1 MSTAALQHPTAPNV
15 HETAHPRRWSIL
27 AVLCTSLVVVMI
39 GNSSLNIAL
48 PEISQVLGASNS
60 QLQWIVD
67 AYALVFAG
75 LLFTAGSLGDRF
87 GRKGALQ
94 LGLAIFLVATV
105 AASTADSARVLIV
118 CRGAMGF
125 GAAFVMPATLSIIVN
140 VFPTSERAK
149 AIAIWTAIAGVG
161 GSLGP
166 IASGLLLVH
175 FSWSSVFLV
184 NVPVV
189 VLALGIGMWVV
200 PTSRDP
206 GRPGVDPLGA
216 LLSTAGIVTLVYAII
231 EAPGR
236 GWTSSAT
243 LGTAFAAFALI
254 AAFAGWELHS
264 AEPMLDL
271 RYFRHAGF
279 AVGSIGVGLV
289 FFALFG
295 FMFLMTQYMQMVL
308 GYSPLGASLRM
319 LPFVF
324 VMLAIA
330 PRTPGLVVRLGA
342 QRVVGTGM
350 FVVAAGMFLVSR
362 LGISTGYAM
371 IATTMVIIATG
382 MALTMAPLTNS
393 ILAGVPRAKAG
404 IGSAMNDTTR
414 ELGGALGIAVLGSLV
429 TSQFSSSLSRA
440 LASLPPQAAAVARTS
455 LAGAL
460 SVAARMG
467 PAGEELARAA
477 RQAFVDGMSIAVTA
491 GAAVIAVAAVTALRF
506 LPAQAQEVEAT
517 RTDESTEVDELE
529 PAYS

>member
-1 MSTAALQHPTAPNV
+1 MTTALPGTAGAPDV
-15 HETAHPRRWSIL
+15 RRAAHPRRWSIL
-27 AVLCTSLVVVMI
+27 AVLCTSLVIIMV

-48 PEISQVLGASNS
+48 PEISDVLGASNS

-67 AYALVFAG
+67 AYSLVFAG

-94 LGLAIFLVATV
+94 LGLCIFLLAT
-105 AASTADSARVLIV
+105 ATASTVDSVRVLIA
-118 CRGAMGF
+118 CRAMMGL

-140 VFPTSERAK
+140 VFPTHERPK

-161 GSLGP
+161 GTLGP
-166 IASGLLLVH
+166 IASGLLLVRY
-175 FSWSSVFLV
+175 SWSSVFLV

-206 GRPGVDPLGA
+206 GRPGVDLRGG

-236 GWTSSAT
+236 GWGGAAT
-243 LGTAFAAFALI
+243 LGTALAGLALLAI
-254 AAFAGWELHS
+254 FAGWELRS
-264 AEPMLDL
+264 TEPMLDL

-308 GYSPLGASLRM
+308 LYSPLGAAVRM
-319 LPFVF
+319 LPFVI
-324 VMLAIA
+324 VMVAVSPQT
-330 PRTPGLVVRLGA
+330 PRLVERLGA
-342 QRVVGTGM
+342 HRIVGTGM
-350 FVVAAGMFLVSR
+350 FVVATGMFLVSR
-362 LGISTGYAM
+362 FGVSTGYPM
-371 IATTMVIIATG
+371 LATTMVIIAAG

-404 IGSAMNDTTR
+404 VGSAMNDTTR
-414 ELGGALGIAVLGSLV
+414 ELGGALGVAVLGSLV
-429 TSQFSSSLSRA
+429 TSQYSHTLGRF
-440 LASLPPQAAAVARTS
+440 LASAPPQAAAVAKTS

-460 SVAARMG
+460 AVAAQMG
-467 PAGEELARAA
+467 PAGAALERAA
-477 RQAFVDGMSIAVTA
+477 RQAFVDGMGIALTIGA
-491 GAAVIAVAAVTALRF
+491 GVIAVAAIIARIF
-506 LPAQAQEVEAT
+506 LPAHAQEV
-517 RTDESTEVDELE
+517 D
-529 PAYS
+529 AYSDVGAPEADDLDPVHA